1 MGSTKRSRPFQ
12 SRWKPAL
19 NTFEIAATR
28 ARKLPADVLVG
39 LRTSLA
45 GSIDALGQEGA
56 SATAWQDLCVACIM
70 ARRIEMHGVVKGL
83 AALIGD
89 ALRVLNDVHKRSL
102 VDGHWHFS
110 VPSEDELAVQQAVFT
125 RKGCDRIMRYAFELA
140 RTRTAKKVTSATKSN
155 GIIFSMPY
163 WDERFAAMAA
173 EYPDIATD
181 QFHIDILTARFVTNP
196 DRFDVVVGSNLFG
209 DILSDLGPAIA
220 GSIGIAASANINPE
234 RDHPSMF

>member
-19 NTFEIAATR
+19 NTFEIAVIR

-45 GSIDALGQEGA
+45 GSIDALGQEGD

-83 AALIGD
+83 GALIGD

-110 VPSEDELAVQQAVFT
+110 VPSEDELAVLREMVEMHGFQLEQLSVGEFDQVLVA
-125 RKGCDRIMRYAFELA
+125 A
-140 RTRTAKKVTSATKSN
+140 RSEIASMGIVVAT
-155 GIIFSMPY
+155 P
-163 WDERFAAMAA
+163 
-173 EYPDIATD
+173 
-181 QFHIDILTARFVTNP
+181 
-196 DRFDVVVGSNLFG
+196 
-209 DILSDLGPAIA
+209 
-220 GSIGIAASANINPE
+220 ASAP
-234 RDHPSMF
+234 